1 MSYEIYI
8 FGSAVRAEVA
18 KNSDVDVLV
27 ITDEVEEKST
37 FPAAWSIYSKK
48 SIEKLFSQGKLF
60 AWHLYLDAKCIY
72 SSKPTN
78 FLEQIGEPA
87 KYKDLIG
94 DFSALGELLDDS
106 LSEMKITNSEV
117 FEIGLIYTALRDIA
131 MVASTA
137 LCDRPCFSRY
147 SPYKIPLKT
156 SLPKDLYESMI
167 EARLTSTRGL
177 EFTGD
182 TSKIIDELVS
192 YDIKLWVQEIKKK
205 L

>member
-8 FGSAVRAEVA
+8 FGSAVRGEVA
-18 KNSDVDVLV
+18 INSDVDVLV
-27 ITDEVEEKST
+27 ITDQVEEKST
-37 FPAAWSIYSKK
+37 FPETWSIYSKK

-87 KYKDLIG
+87 KYKDLIC
-94 DFSALGELLDDS
+94 DFSALNELLDSS
-106 LSEMKITNSEV
+106 LSEVKITNSEV

-131 MVASTA
+131 MVASTT

-147 SPYKIPLKT
+147 SPYKIPLKI

-182 TSKIIDELVS
+182 TSRIIDELIS

>member
-8 FGSAVRAEVA
+8 FGSAVRGDVA

-27 ITDEVEEKST
+27 ITNQVEDKSN
-37 FPAAWSIYSKK
+37 FPEAWSIYSKK

-60 AWHLYLDAKCIY
+60 AWHLHLDAKCIY
-72 SSKPTN
+72 STKPKN
-78 FLEQIGEPA
+78 FLEEIGEPA
-87 KYKDLIG
+87 EYKDLIG
-94 DFSALGELLDDS
+94 DFSALSELLDDS
-106 LSEMKITNSEV
+106 LSEMKTTNSEV

-147 SPYKIPLKT
+147 SPYEIPLKI

-177 EFTGD
+177 EFTRD
-182 TSKIIDELVS
+182 ASFIIDELVS
-192 YDIKLWVQEIKKK
+192 YNIKRWVQEVKKK